1 MTKGYK
7 MPESERKKRSET
19 LKKKRGNSTSWKK
32 GQKAWNFKD
41 GKRLKRKFKRFNGKL
56 MLNAHVVF
64 CERHNINEI
73 PKGWVIH
80 HKDGNSLNDDFY
92 NLILM
97 TDSKHKKLHNAIA
110 GEELIK

>member
-19 LKKKRGNSTSWKK
+19 MKRIGGNSGTWKK
-32 GQKAWNFKD
+32 GKDAWNFKD

-56 MLNAHVVF
+56 VLNSHYVF
-64 CERHNINEI
+64 CERHNIDEI

-80 HKDGNSLNDDFY
+80 HKDGDSLNDDFY

-97 TDSKHKKLHNAIA
+97 RDSKHKSLHNSIA
-110 GEELIK
+110 GDDLK